1 MKTNQFFPLLIILL
15 TLVSS
20 AVAQDATTLYNEGVK
35 LKDEKKIN
43 EAYDKFKQAVALK
56 PDYTAAIYELGWC
69 QNDRKDYEAAII
81 SLRKA
86 RVGWPAVPKSKPA
99 CHKSSG

>member
-1 MKTNQFFPLLIILL
+1 MKTYRLFTALIILL

-20 AVAQDATTLYNEGVK
+20 AVAQDATALYNEGVK
-35 LKDEKKIN
+35 LKDEKKIT

-56 PDYTAAIYELGWC
+56 PDYTAAIYEMGWC
-69 QNDRKDYEAAII
+69 QNDGKDYQAAMN

-86 RVGWPAVPKSKPA
+86 RVGWPYLPKI
-99 CHKSSG
+99 HFEL